1 MGQRGVVQRAVG
13 LNWWIIGTAQ
23 IGTILMRSAGCA
35 INDWADRRFDA
46 HVKRTAQRPL
56 AAGEIAPGEAL
67 AVAAVL
73 AFLCIPCRAADQC
86 DDASCSCCPRSAIA
100 AAYPFFKRFFAL
112 PQAFLGIA
120 FSFGIPM
127 AFAAVFDILYRV
139 TEMDQQKT
147 EFFSNAS
154 HELRTPLTL
163 MLAPLE
169 SLATRQGLP
178 AEAADD
184 IKSVLRGGYRLL
196 KLVNDLLDLSKLE
209 AGKMKLPHRP
219 ADLTRLLNEVVR
231 PWLVALSKR
240 GVEVELLLPQC
251 LLLTADAERLE
262 QVALNLI
269 SNAVKHVSDK
279 GFIRVEARQ
288 GEGEVEFSIT
298 NSGRGLI
305 PDISPA
311 VRPLRPVDEVAL
323 AALRLHRPGAAGGAR
338 IGGAARRPDR
348 RGQPAGAPGVLPG
361 GAAHGPGHRRG
372 ADPGR
377 AAS

>member
-1 MGQRGVVQRAVG
+1 MGQRRVVQRPVG

-139 TEMDQQKT
+139 TEADRQKT
-147 EFFSNAS
+147 EFFANAS

-169 SLATRQGLP
+169 VVDATGMP
-178 AEAADD
+178 ADAKAE
-184 IKSVLRGGYRLL
+184 IGGVVRSGYRLL
-196 KLVNDLLDLSKLE
+196 KLVNDLLDLSKIE
-209 AGKMKLPHRP
+209 AGKMTL
-219 ADLTRLLNEVVR
+219 
-231 PWLVALSKR
+231 
-240 GVEVELLLPQC
+240 QM
-251 LLLTADAERLE
+251 
-262 QVALNLI
+262 
-269 SNAVKHVSDK
+269 
-279 GFIRVEARQ
+279 
-288 GEGEVEFSIT
+288 
-298 NSGRGLI
+298 
-305 PDISPA
+305 
-311 VRPLRPVDEVAL
+311 
-323 AALRLHRPGAAGGAR
+323 
-338 IGGAARRPDR
+338 
-348 RGQPAGAPGVLPG
+348 
-361 GAAHGPGHRRG
+361 
-372 ADPGR
+372 GR
-377 AAS
+377 ADMSRMLEETIRSWRRR